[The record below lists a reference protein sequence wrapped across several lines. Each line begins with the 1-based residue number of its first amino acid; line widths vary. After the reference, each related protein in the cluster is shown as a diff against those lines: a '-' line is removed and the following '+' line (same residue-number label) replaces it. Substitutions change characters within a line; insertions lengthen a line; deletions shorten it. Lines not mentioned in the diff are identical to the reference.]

1 LRRALPVLR
10 EGSFESQPLDEPLL
24 GWTRALDGTKL
35 LCLFNVG
42 AAPLTDR
49 LSVDGP
55 LQMVHATSDARLEG
69 HTLHLPPFAAVVLRQ
84 QG

>member
-1 LRRALPVLR
+1 
-10 EGSFESQPLDEPLL
+10 
-24 GWTRALDGTKL
+24 
-35 LCLFNVG
+35 
-42 AAPLTDR
+42 